1 MNRIRVEQF
10 EKPQLL
16 GERPIIIEKTIEEKI
31 EIRIIT
37 QLLIIN
43 GWQDFERKSYGNSGY
58 KWNIQV
64 KHSENRYMYLD

>member
-43 GWQDFERKSYGNSGY
+43 GW
-58 KWNIQV
+58 
-64 KHSENRYMYLD
+64 